1 MDEPRRTYCCID
13 LKSFYASV
21 ECVDR
26 KKDPYVHRLVVADA
40 SRTEKTICLAVSP
53 ALKELGVPGRCRLF
67 EVPKELDF
75 ETAKPRMRR
84 YMEVSAQIVAIYLRY
99 VSAADLHVYS
109 IDECFIDLTP
119 YLALYKKSAK
129 ELVDMLREAVLAE
142 TKITA
147 TAGIGPN
154 LFLAKVAL
162 DVTAKH
168 ADDNIGVLDEAS
180 FRDIIWHHRPITDI
194 WQIGRGIAGR
204 LEKFGIRD
212 LHGVAHADVDL
223 LYKEFGVNA
232 EFLIDHAWGL
242 EPCTIAEI
250 GSYEP
255 ESTSFGNGQVLPCD
269 YTFEEGRMI
278 LREMVDESVLDLIDK
293 RVVTSHIHLHVGYK
307 KAGDEDDAASS
318 GSAYADSRS
327 MHASDEGAHTGDRGV
342 HAGDGDPYAGD
353 GSAYAGG
360 ESRRR
365 GIHHPRTSARAGAT
379 ASTNPRRPKPGT
391 YVSASKKLGFYT
403 NSFTKLLAQVD
414 ALYCEKV
421 DPTRAIRRINIAF
434 GHLEPEEYATYD
446 LFTDVEAEEEERAR
460 QDALLEIKH
469 KFGKDAVMRGTS
481 YKEKA
486 RGIERAHQVGG
497 HHA

>member
-1 MDEPRRTYCCID
+1 MGGMSDWPKTYCCID

-21 ECVDR
+21 ECVD
-26 KKDPYVHRLVVADA
+26 KGKDPYTWRLVVADE

-53 ALKELGVPGRCRLF
+53 ALKALGVPGRCRLF
-67 EVPKELDF
+67 EVPKHPTFDI
-75 ETAKPRMRR
+75 AKPRMRR
-84 YMEVSAQIVAIYLRY
+84 YMEVSAQIVSIYLRF

-119 YLALYKKSAK
+119 YITLYKKSAK
-129 ELVDMLREAVLAE
+129 DLVNMLREAVFAE
-142 TKITA
+142 TRITA

-168 ADDNIGVLDEAS
+168 DHDNIGVLDEAS
-180 FRDIIWHHRPITDI
+180 FRDVIWDHRPITDI
-194 WQIGRGIAGR
+194 WQIGRGIATR

-212 LHGVAHADVDL
+212 LRGVAQADADL

-250 GSYEP
+250 KGYEP

-278 LREMVDESVLDLIDK
+278 LREMVDETVLDLVDK

-307 KAGDEDDAASS
+307 KASDAEGEGGANVEANAGAS
-318 GSAYADSRS
+318 AK
-327 MHASDEGAHTGDRGV
+327 
-342 HAGDGDPYAGD
+342 
-353 GSAYAGG
+353 
-360 ESRRR
+360 
-365 GIHHPRTSARAGAT
+365 SARAGAS

-391 YVSASKKLGFYT
+391 YVSASKKLGFAS
-403 NSFTKLLAQVD
+403 NSFTKLLAEVD
-414 ALYCEKV
+414 ELYCEKV
-421 DPTRAIRRINIAF
+421 DPARAIRRINIAF
-434 GHLEPEEYATYD
+434 GHLEPEEYATYS
-446 LFTDVEAEEEERAR
+446 LFTDVAAEEEERAR

>member
-1 MDEPRRTYCCID
+1 MSDWPKTYCCID

-21 ECVDR
+21 ECVD
-26 KKDPYVHRLVVADA
+26 KGKDPYAWRLVVADK

-53 ALKELGVPGRCRLF
+53 ALKALGVPGRCRLF
-67 EVPKELDF
+67 EVPKHPTFDI
-75 ETAKPRMRR
+75 AKPRMRR
-84 YMEVSAQIVAIYLRY
+84 YMEVSAQIVSIYLRF

-119 YLALYKKSAK
+119 YITLYKKSAK
-129 ELVDMLREAVLAE
+129 DLVNMMREAVFAE

-168 ADDNIGVLDEAS
+168 NHDNIGVLDEAS
-180 FRDIIWHHRPITDI
+180 FRDVIWDHRPIIDI
-194 WQIGRGIAGR
+194 WQIGRGIATR

-212 LHGVAHADVDL
+212 LRGVAHADADL

-232 EFLIDHAWGL
+232 ELLIDHAWGL

-250 GSYEP
+250 KGYEP

-278 LREMVDESVLDLIDK
+278 LREMVDETVLDLVDK

-307 KAGDEDDAASS
+307 KASDAEGEGGARAGTSVPYDKTGAREYGAGRDGGMRDERHDDSLW
-318 GSAYADSRS
+318 SRN
-327 MHASDEGAHTGDRGV
+327 TK
-342 HAGDGDPYAGD
+342 
-353 GSAYAGG
+353 
-360 ESRRR
+360 
-365 GIHHPRTSARAGAT
+365 SARAGAST
-379 ASTNPRRPKPGT
+379 STNPRRPKPGT
-391 YVSASKKLGFYT
+391 YVSASKKLGFAS
-403 NSFTKLLAQVD
+403 NSFTKLLAEVD
-414 ALYCEKV
+414 ELYCEKV
-421 DPTRAIRRINIAF
+421 DPTRAVRRINIAF
-434 GHLEPEEYATYD
+434 GHLEPEEYATYS
-446 LFTDVEAEEEERAR
+446 LFTDVAAEEEERAR

-486 RGIERAHQVGG
+486 RSIERAHQVGG

>member
-1 MDEPRRTYCCID
+1 MNETPKTYCCID

-26 KKDPYVHRLVVADA
+26 GWDPYEAHLVVADPE
-40 SRTEKTICLAVSP
+40 RTEKTICLAVSP
-53 ALKELGVPGRCRLF
+53 ALKALGVPGRCRVF
-67 EVPKELDF
+67 EIPDGIEY
-75 ETAKPRMRR
+75 EMARPRMRR
-84 YMEVSAQIVAIYLRY
+84 YMGVSAKIVATYLRF

-119 YLALYKKSAK
+119 YLALYRKSAI
-129 ELVDMLREAVLAE
+129 ELVDMLREAVFAE

-162 DVTAKH
+162 DITAKH
-168 ADDNIGVLDEAS
+168 AENNIGILDTES
-180 FRDIIWHHRPITDI
+180 FKEIIWHHRPITDI
-194 WQIGRGIAGR
+194 WQIGRGIATR

-212 LHGVAHADVDL
+212 LHGVAHADIDL
-223 LYKEFGVNA
+223 LYKEFGANA

-250 GSYEP
+250 KAYEP

-278 LREMVDESVLDLIDK
+278 LREMVDETVLDLVDK
-293 RVVTSHIHLHVGYK
+293 QVVTSHIHLHVGYGK
-307 KAGDEDDAASS
+307 EAEGGRSHLMSNSE
-318 GSAYADSRS
+318 GSQLKDGGAQAYS
-327 MHASDEGAHTGDRGV
+327 
-342 HAGDGDPYAGD
+342 
-353 GSAYAGG
+353 
-360 ESRRR
+360 
-365 GIHHPRTSARAGAT
+365 SARAN
-379 ASTNPRRPKPGT
+379 ASASANPRRPKPGT
-391 YVSASKKLGFYT
+391 YVSASRKLPVYT
-403 NSFTKLLAQVD
+403 NSFEKLLRFAD
-414 ALYCEKV
+414 ELYCEKV

-446 LFTDVEAEEEERAR
+446 LFTDIEAEEEERAR
-460 QDALLEIKH
+460 QEALIEIKQR
-469 KFGKDAVMRGTS
+469 FGKDAVMRGTS
-481 YKEKA
+481 YKDKA
-486 RGIERAHQVGG
+486 RGIERTHQVGG

>member
-1 MDEPRRTYCCID
+1 MLDTPRKTYCCID

-26 KKDPYVHRLVVADA
+26 GLDPYEAHLVVADPE
-40 SRTEKTICLAVSP
+40 RTEKTICLAVSP
-53 ALKELGVPGRCRLF
+53 ALKALGVPGRCRVF
-67 EVPKELDF
+67 EIPSHIEFTK
-75 ETAKPRMRR
+75 ARPRMRR

-99 VSAADLHVYS
+99 ISASDLHVYS

-119 YLALYKKSAK
+119 YCALYKMNAK
-129 ELVDMLREAVLAE
+129 ELVDMLREAVYAE

-168 ADDNIGVLDEAS
+168 DKDNIGVLDEAS
-180 FRDIIWHHRPITDI
+180 FRQTIWHHRPITDI
-194 WQIGRGIAGR
+194 WQIGHGIASR
-204 LEKFGIRD
+204 LERFGIRD

-250 GSYEP
+250 KAYEP
-255 ESTSFGNGQVLPCD
+255 ESISFGNGQVLPCD
-269 YTFEEGRMI
+269 YSFEEGRMI
-278 LREMVDESVLDLIDK
+278 LREMVDETVLDLVDK
-293 RVVTSHIHLHVGYK
+293 GVVTSHIHLHVGYK
-307 KAGDEDDAASS
+307 RTKGLPQ
-318 GSAYADSRS
+318 
-327 MHASDEGAHTGDRGV
+327 EG
-342 HAGDGDPYAGD
+342 
-353 GSAYAGG
+353 
-360 ESRRR
+360 
-365 GIHHPRTSARAGAT
+365 
-379 ASTNPRRPKPGT
+379 NPRRT
-391 YVSASKKLGFYT
+391 RSSDHVSVSKKLGFFT
-403 NSFTKLLAQVD
+403 NSFAKLHALVD
-414 ALYCEKV
+414 DLYCAKV
-421 DPTRAIRRINIAF
+421 DRDRVIHRINISF
-434 GHLEPEEYATYD
+434 GHLEGEEHTTYD
-446 LFTDVEAEEEERAR
+446 LFTDVAAEEDERAR

>member
-1 MDEPRRTYCCID
+1 MGGMSNWPKTYCCID

-21 ECVDR
+21 ECVD
-26 KKDPYVHRLVVADA
+26 KGKDPYTWRLVVADK

-53 ALKELGVPGRCRLF
+53 ALKALGVPGRCRLF
-67 EVPKELDF
+67 EVPKHPTFDI
-75 ETAKPRMRR
+75 AKPRMRR
-84 YMEVSAQIVAIYLRY
+84 YMEVSAQIVSIYLRF

-119 YLALYKKSAK
+119 YITLYKKSAK
-129 ELVDMLREAVLAE
+129 DLVNMLREAVFAE
-142 TKITA
+142 TRITA

-168 ADDNIGVLDEAS
+168 DHDNIGVLDEAS
-180 FRDIIWHHRPITDI
+180 FRDVIWDHRPITDI
-194 WQIGRGIAGR
+194 WQIGRGIATR

-212 LHGVAHADVDL
+212 LRGVAHADADL
-223 LYKEFGVNA
+223 LYKEFGVNT

-250 GSYEP
+250 KGYEP

-278 LREMVDESVLDLIDK
+278 LREMVDETVLDLVDK

-307 KAGDEDDAASS
+307 KASDTEGEGGANAEANVGAS
-318 GSAYADSRS
+318 AK
-327 MHASDEGAHTGDRGV
+327 
-342 HAGDGDPYAGD
+342 
-353 GSAYAGG
+353 
-360 ESRRR
+360 
-365 GIHHPRTSARAGAT
+365 SARAGAS

-391 YVSASKKLGFYT
+391 YVSASKKLGFAS
-403 NSFTKLLAQVD
+403 NSFTKLLAEVD
-414 ALYCEKV
+414 ELYCEKV

-434 GHLEPEEYATYD
+434 GHLEPEEYATYS
-446 LFTDVEAEEEERAR
+446 LFTDVAAEEEERAR

>member
-1 MDEPRRTYCCID
+1 MTGTRKTYCCID

-26 KKDPYVHRLVVADA
+26 KKDPYVHRLVVADPD
-40 SRTEKTICLAVSP
+40 RTEKTICLAVSP
-53 ALKELGVPGRCRLF
+53 ALKALGVPGRCRLF
-67 EVPKELDF
+67 EVPKQLDF
-75 ETAKPRMRR
+75 EIAKPRMRR
-84 YMEVSAQIVAIYLRY
+84 YMEVSAQIVSIYLRH
-99 VSAADLHVYS
+99 VSSADLHVYS

-119 YLALYKKSAK
+119 YLTLYKKSAK
-129 ELVDMLREAVLAE
+129 ELVNTLRAEVLAE
-142 TKITA
+142 TGITA

-168 ADDNIGVLDEAS
+168 AEDNIGVLDEAS
-180 FRDIIWHHRPITDI
+180 FRKIIWPHRPITDI

-212 LHGVAHADVDL
+212 LAGVAHADADL

-250 GSYEP
+250 KSYEP
-255 ESTSFGNGQVLPCD
+255 EATSFGNGQVLPCD

-278 LREMVDESVLDLIDK
+278 LREMVDEAVLDLVDK
-293 RVVTSHIHLHVGYK
+293 HLVTSHIHLHVGYK
-307 KAGDEDDAASS
+307 KADGAQ
-318 GSAYADSRS
+318 DSTS
-327 MHASDEGAHTGDRGV
+327 MQ
-342 HAGDGDPYAGD
+342 
-353 GSAYAGG
+353 
-360 ESRRR
+360 
-365 GIHHPRTSARAGAT
+365 TSARADAT

-421 DPTRAIRRINIAF
+421 DPSRAIRRINIAF

-446 LFTDVEAEEEERAR
+446 LFTDVAAEDEERAR

>member
-1 MDEPRRTYCCID
+1 MSGMSNWPKTYCCID

-21 ECVDR
+21 ECVD
-26 KKDPYVHRLVVADA
+26 KGKDPYTWRLVVADK

-53 ALKELGVPGRCRLF
+53 ALKALGVPGRCRLF
-67 EVPKELDF
+67 EVPKHPTFDI
-75 ETAKPRMRR
+75 AKPRMRR
-84 YMEVSAQIVAIYLRY
+84 YMEVSAQIVSIYLRF

-119 YLALYKKSAK
+119 YITLYKKSAK
-129 ELVDMLREAVLAE
+129 DLVNMLREAVFAE
-142 TKITA
+142 TRITA

-168 ADDNIGVLDEAS
+168 DHDNIGVLDEAS
-180 FRDIIWHHRPITDI
+180 FRDVIWDHRPITDI
-194 WQIGRGIAGR
+194 WQIGRGIATR

-212 LHGVAHADVDL
+212 LRGVAHADADL

-250 GSYEP
+250 KGYEP

-278 LREMVDESVLDLIDK
+278 LREMVDETVLDLVDK

-307 KAGDEDDAASS
+307 KASDAEGEGGANAEANVGAS
-318 GSAYADSRS
+318 AK
-327 MHASDEGAHTGDRGV
+327 
-342 HAGDGDPYAGD
+342 
-353 GSAYAGG
+353 
-360 ESRRR
+360 
-365 GIHHPRTSARAGAT
+365 SARAGAS

-391 YVSASKKLGFYT
+391 YVSGSKKLGFAS
-403 NSFTKLLAQVD
+403 NSFTKLLAEVD
-414 ALYCEKV
+414 ELYCEKV

-434 GHLEPEEYATYD
+434 GHLEPEEYATYS
-446 LFTDVEAEEEERAR
+446 LFTDVAAEEEERAR